1 MYEQDQA
8 KHARSNNFVHQVPS
22 VAQRIGLTLKNMKA
36 TSIFLL
42 PFFLVLLVNDS
53 SAADKTNFSAS
64 SGLDPNLI
72 GSRSSND
79 TTGGSNLVANSSQTK
94 NVNGNRGDR
103 VNKSVE
109 GIDDKNG
116 INKNNT
122 FHPLG
127 SKNAD
132 NVQKGNAVPKGKKEL
147 SDRKDNLSDEVKSK
161 DVSKEGGPDED
172 SGKSRKEGTRVEECH
187 SSNKCMDEK
196 MQFVACLRVPGND
209 SPDLSLLIQNKVK
222 GPVTVRISAPDYVR
236 LEKTK
241 VQLRENEGNELRV
254 SIRRKGTVNLI
265 TIKAGNGN
273 CTLDFK
279 DLMAHNS
286 GEDFDNSLKS
296 TYFKFLSK
304 KLTVPFIS
312 FAALLILASGCLCVS
327 LRCRQLSSGKSKYQ
341 RLDMEVPVAS
351 LGNSESDNNHG
362 WDNSWDDNWDDEE
375 APKTP
380 SLPVTPSLSSK
391 GLASRRL
398 SKEGWKD

>member
-1 MYEQDQA
+1 
-8 KHARSNNFVHQVPS
+8 
-22 VAQRIGLTLKNMKA
+22 MKA

-42 PFFLVLLVNDS
+42 AFFLVLLVNGS

-79 TTGGSNLVANSSQTK
+79 TTGGSNLVTNSSQTK
-94 NVNGNRGDR
+94 NVNGNRGDQ
-103 VNKSVE
+103 VNKSVK
-109 GIDDKNG
+109 GADDKNG

-127 SKNAD
+127 SKNAE
-132 NVQKGNAVPKGKKEL
+132 NVQKGNSVPKGQKEL

-161 DVSKEGGPDED
+161 DASKEGDPDED

-222 GPVTVRISAPDYVR
+222 GPLTVRISAPDYVR

-241 VQLRENEGNELRV
+241 VQLRENEGNELNLASNPINKFRHHSLKLLNRKHVRYRDDQLRV

-273 CTLDFK
+273 CRLDFK

-304 KLTVPFIS
+304 KPTVPFIS

-327 LRCRQLSSGKSKYQ
+327 LRCKQLSSGKSKYQ

>member
-1 MYEQDQA
+1 MVEMQC
-8 KHARSNNFVHQVPS
+8 KEWIVILMFV
-22 VAQRIGLTLKNMKA
+22 I
-36 TSIFLL
+36 
-42 PFFLVLLVNDS
+42 
-53 SAADKTNFSAS
+53 
-64 SGLDPNLI
+64 
-72 GSRSSND
+72 
-79 TTGGSNLVANSSQTK
+79 
-94 NVNGNRGDR
+94 
-103 VNKSVE
+103 
-109 GIDDKNG
+109 
-116 INKNNT
+116 
-122 FHPLG
+122 
-127 SKNAD
+127 
-132 NVQKGNAVPKGKKEL
+132 
-147 SDRKDNLSDEVKSK
+147 
-161 DVSKEGGPDED
+161 
-172 SGKSRKEGTRVEECH
+172 
-187 SSNKCMDEK
+187 
-196 MQFVACLRVPGND
+196 MQ
-209 SPDLSLLIQNKVK
+209 
-222 GPVTVRISAPDYVR
+222 
-236 LEKTK
+236 
-241 VQLRENEGNELRV
+241 LRV

-273 CTLDFK
+273 CRLDFK

-304 KLTVPFIS
+304 KPTVPFIT